1 MSNRSSVMWI
11 DYNAELVGA
20 PDESTVLKH
29 LEYCGRTCYNS
40 IDNITENSAALFIRT
55 IIKNRHLSVLE
66 HQQITAKVTMDR
78 GLSHEW
84 VRHRIAAYSQQSTR
98 YYKHKN
104 TVPCIMPQYFINCND
119 STIKDKFISGCETA
133 CSAYLDMIN
142 NKVPPEN
149 ARAVLPTCTATVLMA
164 THNLREWRHI
174 FQERLFNTRAHPD
187 MRFLMKIVF
196 DDMNSRY
203 PTIFNDLVVAKEP

>member
-40 IDNITENSAALFIRT
+40 IDNITENSAVPFIRT
-55 IIKNRHLSVLE
+55 IIKNGHLSVLE

-104 TVPCIMPQYFINCND
+104 TVPCIMPTYFSND
-119 STIKDKFISGCETA
+119 TVDVSLKKLFVDGCESA
-133 CSAYLDMIN
+133 CTAYLALIN
-142 NKVPPEN
+142 SNVKPEIISLI
-149 ARAVLPTCTATVLMA
+149 AV
-164 THNLREWRHI
+164 
-174 FQERLFNTRAHPD
+174 
-187 MRFLMKIVF
+187 
-196 DDMNSRY
+196 
-203 PTIFNDLVVAKEP
+203 